1 VERPSPRFLSLRASR
16 KAELHAMARKIRA
29 NDMRIRRIHLPM
41 VCGSPPLVAV
51 QWEME
56 LCWVPLHHSYGFTT
70 TRKAGDVTSYRS
82 VCARI
87 LDLVDEELHSSSS

>member
-1 VERPSPRFLSLRASR
+1 MICASGGYTY
-16 KAELHAMARKIRA
+16 
-29 NDMRIRRIHLPM
+29 PWF
-41 VCGSPPLVAV
+41 VGPLVAV